1 MPRWLFVIFAAAL
14 FLSVAGIVLTFLRTG
29 PTDHQP
35 ASAAPRSAAP

>member
-29 PTDHQP
+29 PTDNQP
-35 ASAAPRSAAP
+35 STTVPRAAP